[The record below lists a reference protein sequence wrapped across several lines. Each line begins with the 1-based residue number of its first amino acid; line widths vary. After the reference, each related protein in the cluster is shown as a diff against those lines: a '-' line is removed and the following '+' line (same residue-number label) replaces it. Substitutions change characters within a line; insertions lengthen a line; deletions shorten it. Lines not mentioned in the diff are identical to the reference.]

1 MSVESLGMALSVS
14 PEAAKLPEV
23 QTPPAS
29 ASSTGVPVTSRSA
42 EESVQLSPEQI
53 DETVEKLEEAID
65 QLNSLMRDGQRALN
79 FSVERDINKVVV
91 KVMDVE
97 TEEVIRQFPDEQ
109 ALKFA
114 KHLEGMMGLLFNEK
128 A

>member
-1 MSVESLGMALSVS
+1 MSIESLNMASSVS
-14 PEAAKLPEV
+14 PEPATRRTEV
-23 QTPPAS
+23 QLQEK
-29 ASSTGVPVTSRSA
+29 TSSA
-42 EESVQLSPEQI
+42 ERAAAPSAELSELSPEMI
-53 DETVEKLEEAID
+53 DKTVEKLEDAID
-65 QLNSLMRDGQRALN
+65 KLNSLMRDGQRALN
-79 FSVERDINKVVV
+79 FSVEKDLNKVIV

-97 TEEVIRQFPDEQ
+97 TEEIIRQFPNEE